1 MHHTQHACLH
11 IGLSVVVGAKFRDC
25 KQGTTV
31 LPTLFM
37 SLPMFYSFGFPTGM
51 NLGDHNSWHFPDRD
65 SSSRADIAASLS
77 SCEAARYHEALN
89 PNSCTSCLTAECV
102 LSSSSTLGK
111 GRMTTI
117 AHLTPQVTDA
127 VADDIVSNCRLA
139 SNKNV
144 LKKADEL
151 QSDYGIPHPGS
162 QPQQDYE
169 SSSFTADLIRNLML
183 TAVPG
188 ALDLLDFEAA
198 ALSSDKNV

>member
-1 MHHTQHACLH
+1 
-11 IGLSVVVGAKFRDC
+11 
-25 KQGTTV
+25 
-31 LPTLFM
+31 
-37 SLPMFYSFGFPTGM
+37 
-51 NLGDHNSWHFPDRD
+51 
-65 SSSRADIAASLS
+65 
-77 SCEAARYHEALN
+77 
-89 PNSCTSCLTAECV
+89 
-102 LSSSSTLGK
+102 
-111 GRMTTI
+111 MTTI